1 MQNPCV
7 TCACKRGC
15 TTDTGGEAAK
25 SQMQGPEHMCSY
37 ITCAHGKS
45 ARSSTI
51 TASCSKAFQNFDTH
65 AHPARYDVTFPRI
78 LRRHSC
84 SRRSTLCKNANMP
97 TNVHVQPRTQR
108 CHARC
113 PAEACRV
120 CCHAGRWECAK
131 SRCMSTGAY
140 HAVRWSLHTQGN
152 SGDALSFP
160 RQDSLKNQGSK
171 KKNVNTAHVRYIS
184 KAYTRTELDSGRV
197 GGFEVHI
204 AWAQSAP
211 ATERLVRRG

>member
-1 MQNPCV
+1 M
-7 TCACKRGC
+7 
-15 TTDTGGEAAK
+15 
-25 SQMQGPEHMCSY
+25 
-37 ITCAHGKS
+37 
-45 ARSSTI
+45 
-51 TASCSKAFQNFDTH
+51 
-65 AHPARYDVTFPRI
+65 TFPRI

-84 SRRSTLCKNANMP
+84 SRRSTLCKNAKMP
-97 TNVHVQPRTQR
+97 TNVHIQPRTQR

-171 KKNVNTAHVRYIS
+171 KKTLIQPTCDIS
-184 KAYTRTELDSGRV
+184 RKLTPGQNWIAVVWGDLRCISPGLNRPLLRNGWC
-197 GGFEVHI
+197 GGADGVI
-204 AWAQSAP
+204 YNAGAIRDAR
-211 ATERLVRRG
+211 RLCPLQGDG